1 MLDIIFFFV
10 DIFASNKA
18 ATAATFAAAITAAFA
33 SLKFYSDKAAKVT
46 DFRKAWVETLRQ
58 AVSEF
63 SGSTHTIAGRIVI
76 RIAHGASASA
86 SGNAIQPGTAQRWS
100 SVLSLLGRTGQTD
113 TPFDK
118 DLETELMAQWA
129 TLRLSYN
136 KVVLHLN
143 PTEHSAYIAAEE
155 AVAKAL
161 LAEEAAAKDAA
172 PDTKKSASDEQS
184 NIVAFL
190 YWCVNVAESRASIL
204 MDHASSP
211 WWKKAGRKLRSW
223 WRWVTRA
230 QPEALKDE
238 DKLAGFEEAQK
249 HIHRECIDAG
259 SCLLLSAFATK
270 RLLYGKYPKV
280 APRISRI
287 EKGIR
292 VVDTSAALVIKG
304 VWEAIKKGEP
314 AYRWASF
321 LAILLSLT
329 IMCVILFALFAS
341 PSTAGSRGHN
351 LTRAQAGMIMSE
363 RA

>member
-1 MLDIIFFFV
+1 MLDILFFFV

-76 RIAHGASASA
+76 RIAHGATR
-86 SGNAIQPGTAQRWS
+86 NAVQPGTAQRWS
-100 SVLSLLGRTGQTD
+100 SVLSLLGRTGPAE

-143 PTEHSAYIAAEE
+143 PTEHSAYIVAEE

-172 PDTKKSASDEQS
+172 PDTTKSASGEQS
-184 NIVAFL
+184 NVVAFL
-190 YWCVNVAESRASIL
+190 YWCVSVAESRARIL
-204 MDHASSP
+204 LDHASSP
-211 WWKKAGRKLRSW
+211 WWKKAGRKIHSW

-238 DKLAGFEEAQK
+238 EKLTGFEEAQK
-249 HIHRECIDAG
+249 YIHRECIDAG

-280 APRISRI
+280 APRISNI

-292 VVDTSAALVIKG
+292 VVDTSAALVIKS

-351 LTRAQAGMIMSE
+351 VTRAQTGMLMSE